1 MILSKKAFIFPGQ
14 GAQYSGMGK
23 DIFDNN
29 AAARK
34 AFMVIDSMRAETS
47 KQCFFGTDEE
57 LKVTENTQPCI
68 FATEIALAE
77 ALKAEGIVPDAVAG
91 FSLGEV
97 TALTFAQ
104 VFSFENGFRFICN
117 RAKYMQEEANKAE
130 TAMMAIVKL
139 ANNQVEE
146 LAQKFSMIFPV
157 NYNCPGQLVVAGD
170 KEQLEAF
177 SVLVKENG
185 GKAIPLAVGGG
196 FHSPYMKNAAAKIK
210 EELAEKSFGKPIIPV
225 YSNYTSYEYTED
237 VARLLSNQTNHP
249 VMWQKIVE
257 NMISNGIDTFIE
269 VGPGKVLSNFVK
281 KISNDVKI
289 FTVQTWDDVL
299 ALKEQEM

>member
-1 MILSKKAFIFPGQ
+1 VGKTAFIFPGQ

-34 AFMVIDSMRAETS
+34 AFMVIDSIRPGTS
-47 KQCFFGTDEE
+47 KQCFFGTEDE

-68 FATEIALAE
+68 FATEIALAH
-77 ALKAEGIVPDAVAG
+77 ALKDAGIMPDAVAG
-91 FSLGEV
+91 FSLGEI
-97 TALTFAQ
+97 TALTFSE

-117 RAKYMQEEANKAE
+117 RAKYMQEDAEKAE
-130 TAMMAIVKL
+130 ASMVAVVKL

-170 KEQLEAF
+170 KEQLNDF
-177 SVLVKENG
+177 SALVKENG

-210 EELAEKSFGKPIIPV
+210 EELSEKSFGSPMMPV
-225 YSNYTSYEYTED
+225 YSNYTSYEYTDD

-249 VMWQKIVE
+249 VMWHKIVE
-257 NMISNGIDTFIE
+257 NMIHNGIDTFIE
-269 VGPGKVLSNFVK
+269 VGPGKVLSGFVK
-281 KISNDVKI
+281 KISSDVRV
-289 FTVQTWDDVL
+289 FNVQTQEDIE
-299 ALKEQEM
+299 ALKEQL

>member
-1 MILSKKAFIFPGQ
+1 MGKTAFIFPGQ

-34 AFMVIDSMRAETS
+34 AFMIIDSIRPGTS
-47 KQCFFGTDEE
+47 KQCFFGTEEE

-68 FATEIALAE
+68 FATEIALAQ
-77 ALKAEGIVPDAVAG
+77 ALKEVGILPDAVAG

-97 TALTFAQ
+97 TALTFSE
-104 VFSFENGFRFICN
+104 VFSFENGFQFICN
-117 RAKYMQEEANKAE
+117 RAKYMQEDAEKAE
-130 TAMMAIVKL
+130 ASMIAVVKL
-139 ANNQVEE
+139 TNKQVEE

-170 KEQLEAF
+170 KEQLTEF

-210 EELAEKSFGKPIIPV
+210 EDLAEKNFGSPLFSV

-249 VMWQKIVE
+249 VMWNKLIE
-257 NMISNGIDTFIE
+257 NMIHNGIDTFVE
-269 VGPGKVLSNFVK
+269 VGPGKVLSGFVK
-281 KISNDVKI
+281 KISSDVRV
-289 FTVQTWDDVL
+289 FNVQTQEDIV
-299 ALKEQEM
+299 ALKAQLIG

>member
-34 AFMVIDSMRAETS
+34 AFIVIDSMRAGTS

-77 ALKAEGIVPDAVAG
+77 ALKAENIVPDAVAG

-117 RAKYMQEEANKAE
+117 RAKYMQEDANKAE
-130 TAMMAIVKL
+130 AAMMAIVKL
-139 ANNQVEE
+139 TNKQVEE
-146 LAQKFSMIFPV
+146 LTQKFSMIFPV

-210 EELAEKSFGKPIIPV
+210 EELAEKSFGKPIVPV

-249 VMWQKIVE
+249 VMWQKIIE
-257 NMISNGIDTFIE
+257 NMINNGIDTFIE

-289 FTVQTWDDVL
+289 FTVQTWEDVL
-299 ALKEQEM
+299 ALKEQEI

>member
-34 AFMVIDSMRAETS
+34 AFIVIDSMRAGTS

-77 ALKAEGIVPDAVAG
+77 ALKAENIVPDAVAG

-117 RAKYMQEEANKAE
+117 RAKYMQEDANKAE
-130 TAMMAIVKL
+130 AAMMAIVKL
-139 ANNQVEE
+139 TNKQVEE

-210 EELAEKSFGKPIIPV
+210 EELAEKSFGKPIVPV

-249 VMWQKIVE
+249 VMWQNIIE
-257 NMISNGIDTFIE
+257 NMINNGIDTFIE

-289 FTVQTWDDVL
+289 FTVQTWEDVL
-299 ALKEQEM
+299 ALKEQEI